1 MNYADMTVKELREL
15 AAERGVKAAAPGNKA
30 QLVIA
35 LEEADKAAEAPQE
48 QETAPEGAEQEPKEA
63 QEGAET
69 SQEPEEAKEGAEPG
83 QEPEEA
89 KEAGEAAQEPETACY
104 KTYVG
109 PNIPGGLLTH
119 GKILYGT
126 EHSIR
131 EFLAP
136 VLARYP
142 KVANLIVPMEDTE
155 KAMRDVKNPKKL
167 LFHKAQELSAETKR
181 NGG

>member
-15 AAERGVKAAAPGNKA
+15 AAERGIKPAYPGNKA

-35 LEEADKAAEAPQE
+35 LEEADKGAAELTPE
-48 QETAPEGAEQEPKEA
+48 PETAPEP
-63 QEGAET
+63 ET
-69 SQEPEEAKEGAEPG
+69 TP
-83 QEPEEA
+83 
-89 KEAGEAAQEPETACY
+89 EPETIPETETTQEDNEKPCY

-126 EHSIR
+126 ERSIR
-131 EFLAP
+131 EFMAP
-136 VLARYP
+136 VLERYP
-142 KVANLIVPMEDTE
+142 KVESLLVPMEETE
-155 KAMRDVKNPKKL
+155 RAMRDVKNPKKL
-167 LFHKAQELSAETKR
+167 LYHKAQELTSETKR

>member
-15 AAERGVKAAAPGNKA
+15 AAERGVKAEAPGNKA

-48 QETAPEGAEQEPKEA
+48 PEEPEEA
-63 QEGAET
+63 QEGAGT
-69 SQEPEEAKEGAEPG
+69 SQEPEEAQEGAEPKPD
-83 QEPEEA
+83 EPEPES
-89 KEAGEAAQEPETACY
+89 EPEAACY

-109 PNIPGGLLTH
+109 PNIPGGLRTH

-126 EHSIR
+126 ERSIR

-167 LFHKAQELSAETKR
+167 LYHKAQELSAETKR

>member
-15 AAERGVKAAAPGNKA
+15 AAERGVKAEAPGNKA

-48 QETAPEGAEQEPKEA
+48 PEEPEEA
-63 QEGAET
+63 QEGAEPKPD
-69 SQEPEEAKEGAEPG
+69 EPEPES
-83 QEPEEA
+83 EPEA
-89 KEAGEAAQEPETACY
+89 ACY

-126 EHSIR
+126 ERSIR

-167 LFHKAQELSAETKR
+167 LYHKAQELSAETKR